1 MLGQVDHIALAV
13 SDLEAAIEFYTE
25 VWGLPLAHREVVE
38 EQGVEEAMFAIG
50 ESYIQLLAPL
60 GPDTSVGRYIEK
72 KGEGL
77 HHIAY
82 RVSDIN
88 GELDRLKAAGVSLI
102 DETPR
107 RGSRNTRIAFVH
119 PKGNRGVLVELV
131 ELDEKREG

>member
-13 SDLEAAIEFYTE
+13 SDLEAAIRLYSA
-25 VWGLPLAHREVVE
+25 VWGLPLAHREMVE

-60 GPDTSVGRYIEK
+60 DADTTVGRYIQK

-82 RVSDIN
+82 RVDDIV
-88 GELDRLKAAGVSLI
+88 GELERLKAAGVSLI

-131 ELDEKREG
+131 ELDKNQG